1 MNKLFILLV
10 LSSIIM
16 STNYYGSTTGAVV
29 VAGSII
35 KAKQVQ
41 KTTKKYKRKDC
52 PVCEGKGW
60 YMSGDGI
67 KKIDCTDC
75 EVDKSSISINPKL
88 PAENPTNTYSQPNC
102 TNGKCQVVIPNNST
116 IIRK

>member
-1 MNKLFILLV
+1 
-10 LSSIIM
+10 M

-35 KAKQVQ
+35 KAKKVQ
-41 KTTKKYKRKDC
+41 QITKKYKRKDC
-52 PVCEGKGW
+52 PVCKGKGW
-60 YMSGDGI
+60 HMSGDDI

-75 EVDKSSISINPKL
+75 EVDESSISINPKL

-102 TNGKCQVVIPNNST
+102 TNGKCQVVIPNNSI